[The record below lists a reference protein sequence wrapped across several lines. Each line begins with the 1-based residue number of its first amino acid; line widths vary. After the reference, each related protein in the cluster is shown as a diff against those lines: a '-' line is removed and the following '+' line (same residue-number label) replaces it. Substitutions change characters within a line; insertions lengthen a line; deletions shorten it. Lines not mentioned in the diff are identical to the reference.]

1 MDEVFTERVY
11 IDPERLLRL
20 KKERKSLKL
29 VPSIFEPPTEVTND
43 LETLPEPSVS
53 LTLKSKS
60 KNLLENNLSTEII
73 FKNKNPNIEFIVTL
87 LGDIKNEQLIE
98 LEEGDCLNIRL
109 DERWLVLEGEI
120 KVTGNNGHA
129 YTMDQG
135 YYFFVSV

>member
-87 LGDIKNEQLIE
+87 LGDIKNEQLI
-98 LEEGDCLNIRL
+98 
-109 DERWLVLEGEI
+109 
-120 KVTGNNGHA
+120 
-129 YTMDQG
+129 
-135 YYFFVSV
+135 